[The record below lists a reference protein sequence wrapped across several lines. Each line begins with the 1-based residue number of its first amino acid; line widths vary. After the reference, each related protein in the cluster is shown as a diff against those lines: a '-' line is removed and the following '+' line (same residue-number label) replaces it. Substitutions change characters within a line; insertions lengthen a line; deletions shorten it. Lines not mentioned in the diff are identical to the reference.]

1 MSAEQVPGY
10 EREVIIAHLER
21 ERELWLPW
29 YEMDKRAEGHNADA
43 KARAAFFMTHID
55 NLLMELV
62 EIDTTLPQ

>member
-10 EREVIIAHLER
+10 EREVVIAHLER

-29 YEMDKRAEGHNADA
+29 HEMDKRAGGNNGDA
-43 KARAAFFMTHID
+43 KARAAYFMTHMD

-62 EIDTTLPQ
+62 EIDTALPQ